1 MTALMPW
8 LGLGLLLLA
17 GLGVVFTGIPAAV
30 VLLATACFGVAIGSV
45 SGDVPVQLLGVLPER
60 LINLLEN
67 DLLQAI
73 PLYVLMGALINRLPL
88 ADALYRCCIAIIP
101 GPAAPVVSGFVL
113 GALLGPMNGS
123 VGASVLALS
132 RVAEP
137 RLAASGIALPRRAA
151 IITVASTLGV
161 VVPPSLVLILL
172 GDAMLNAHTIA
183 VTATGRE
190 DRVINT
196 QDVFHGALVPAGLYL
211 AACLLLGWW
220 FNRRREPG
228 ETTAP
233 SATPRP
239 TVQQAVLAAVT
250 VLAILILL
258 GGVAAG
264 YFYAVEAA
272 AMGGFTLLIAGLVS
286 GRLPLAVLN
295 DVLRDVLTLTGAL
308 FFLLVAATTL
318 TLVLR
323 ILGTD
328 QLVAAWIAA
337 IPGGTLTAT
346 LIVLAAIGL
355 SALVLD
361 AFEIIFVVVPIVIPP
376 LLIRV
381 ADARWIAVLVLLAL
395 QASFL
400 NPLIG
405 YAVMMTR
412 TVLKQPIPFPALLR
426 SLLPYLFAQAALL
439 LAVLL
444 MPQLTHVGETAADR
458 SRKPPAISD
467 RDLEKRFEQ
476 MLPPIEPPP
485 DIAAW
490 QITKR
495 GRHRASPAIVSRDFA
510 SALRTITDHE
520 GLEGVFGDLPPQI
533 FIVAEGVNGS
543 QHLLVIGI
551 LGRFFGVDLIGRL
564 QTRVHDRLTERAQ
577 LHAIR
582 DQAFQGLRVA
592 GSRNAPALRRWRN
605 RRRPARSL
613 CNCSAARSTWRG

>member
-1 MTALMPW
+1 MAGAMPW
-8 LGLGLLLLA
+8 LGLGLLALV

-30 VLLATACFGVAIGSV
+30 VLLAIACLGAAIGAL

-88 ADALYRCCIAIIP
+88 ADALYRCCLAVLP
-101 GPAAPVVSGFVL
+101 GRAAPAVSGFVL

-137 RLAASGIALPRRAA
+137 RLAASGIALPDRAA

-183 VTATGRE
+183 VTTTGRE

-196 QDVFHGALVPAGLYL
+196 QDVFHGALAPAGLYL
-211 AACLLLGWW
+211 AACLVLGWW
-220 FNRRREPG
+220 FNRRAKPG
-228 ETTAP
+228 ESAEPSTA
-233 SATPRP
+233 PRP
-239 TVQQAVLAAVT
+239 TKQQAVLASVT

-272 AMGGFTLLIAGLVS
+272 AMGGFTLLVAGLLS
-286 GRLPLAVLN
+286 RRLPLPILN
-295 DVLRDVLTLTGAL
+295 EVLRDVLTLTGAL

-328 QLVAAWIAA
+328 QLVAGWIAA
-337 IPGGTLTAT
+337 IPGSAMTAT

-381 ADARWIAVLVLLAL
+381 ADARWVAVLVLLAL

-412 TVLKQPIPFPALLR
+412 TVLRQAIPFPALLR
-426 SLLPYLFAQAALL
+426 ALLPYLFAQAALL

-444 MPQLTHVGETAADR
+444 MPQLTHIGEGAADS
-458 SRKPPAISD
+458 SRKSPAISN
-467 RDLEKRFEQ
+467 RELEKRFDQ
-476 MLPPIEPPP
+476 MLQPAEPPP
-485 DIAAW
+485 LNLAP
-490 QITKR
+490 
-495 GRHRASPAIVSRDFA
+495 GR
-510 SALRTITDHE
+510 
-520 GLEGVFGDLPPQI
+520 
-533 FIVAEGVNGS
+533 
-543 QHLLVIGI
+543 
-551 LGRFFGVDLIGRL
+551 
-564 QTRVHDRLTERAQ
+564 
-577 LHAIR
+577 
-582 DQAFQGLRVA
+582 
-592 GSRNAPALRRWRN
+592 
-605 RRRPARSL
+605 
-613 CNCSAARSTWRG
+613 

>member
-1 MTALMPW
+1 MTAAMPY
-8 LGLGLLLLA
+8 LGLGLLLLV

-30 VLLATACFGVAIGSV
+30 VLLMTACFGAAVGAL
-45 SGDVPVQLLGVLPER
+45 SGAVPIQLIGVLPER

-88 ADALYRCCIAIIP
+88 ADALYRCCLAILP
-101 GPAAPVVSGFVL
+101 GPAAPVVSGFAL

-132 RVAEP
+132 RVVEP
-137 RLAASGIALPRRAA
+137 RLAASGVALPRRAA

-196 QDVFHGALVPAGLYL
+196 QDVFHGALAPAGLYF
-211 AACLLLGWW
+211 AATIILGWW
-220 FNRRREPG
+220 FNRRAKPDAIAPG
-228 ETTAP
+228 VAP
-233 SATPRP
+233 PRP
-239 TVQQAVLAAVT
+239 TVQQAALATVT

-258 GGVAAG
+258 GGVASG

-272 AMGGFTLLIAGLVS
+272 AMGGFTLLVAGFVG
-286 GRLPLAVLN
+286 GRLPLATLN
-295 DVLRDVLTLTGAL
+295 AVLREVLELTGAL

-328 QLVAAWIAA
+328 QLVAGWIAA
-337 IPGGTLTAT
+337 IPGGVLAAT
-346 LIVLAAIGL
+346 LIVLAGIAL

-381 ADARWIAVLVLLAL
+381 ADARWVAVLVLLAL
-395 QASFL
+395 QASFI
-400 NPLIG
+400 NPVIG

-412 TVLKQPIPFPALLR
+412 TVLRQPIPFSALLR

-444 MPQLTHVGETAADR
+444 LPQLTHIGESAADS
-458 SRKPPAISD
+458 SRKPPAISNQE
-467 RDLEKRFEQ
+467 LQKRFDQ
-476 MLPPIEPPP
+476 MLPPAEPPP
-485 DIAAW
+485 LDI
-490 QITKR
+490 
-495 GRHRASPAIVSRDFA
+495 
-510 SALRTITDHE
+510 
-520 GLEGVFGDLPPQI
+520 
-533 FIVAEGVNGS
+533 
-543 QHLLVIGI
+543 
-551 LGRFFGVDLIGRL
+551 
-564 QTRVHDRLTERAQ
+564 
-577 LHAIR
+577 
-582 DQAFQGLRVA
+582 
-592 GSRNAPALRRWRN
+592 
-605 RRRPARSL
+605 RP
-613 CNCSAARSTWRG
+613 GK

>member
-1 MTALMPW
+1 MTAMMPW

-17 GLGVVFTGIPAAV
+17 GLGVAFTGIPAAV
-30 VLLATACFGVAIGSV
+30 VLLATACFGAAIGSL
-45 SGDVPVQLLGVLPER
+45 SADVPVQLLGVLPER

-73 PLYVLMGALINRLPL
+73 PLYVLMGALINRLPI
-88 ADALYRCCIAIIP
+88 ADALYRCCLAILP
-101 GPAAPVVSGFVL
+101 GPAGPVVSGFVL

-183 VTATGRE
+183 VTATGRD

-196 QDVFHGALVPAGLYL
+196 QDVFHGALMPAGLYL

-228 ETTAP
+228 GTAAP
-233 SATPRP
+233 SAPPRP
-239 TVQQAVLAAVT
+239 TLQQAVLAAVT
-250 VLAILILL
+250 VLAILTLL
-258 GGVAAG
+258 GGVAVG

-272 AMGGFTLLIAGLVS
+272 AMGGFTLLVAGLVS
-286 GRLPLAVLN
+286 GRLPLPVLN
-295 DVLRDVLTLTGAL
+295 EVLRDALTLTGAL

-337 IPGGTLTAT
+337 IPGGTLSAT
-346 LIVLAAIGL
+346 LIVLGGIGL

-361 AFEIIFVVVPIVIPP
+361 AFEIIFVVVPIVVPP

-412 TVLKQPIPFPALLR
+412 SVLKQPIPFPALLR

-444 MPQLTHVGETAADR
+444 LPQLTHVGETDADR
-458 SRKPPAISD
+458 SRKPPAMSD
-467 RDLEKRFEQ
+467 QELQRRLDQ
-476 MLPPIEPPP
+476 MVPPIEPPP
-485 DIAAW
+485 DVAP
-490 QITKR
+490 
-495 GRHRASPAIVSRDFA
+495 GR
-510 SALRTITDHE
+510 
-520 GLEGVFGDLPPQI
+520 
-533 FIVAEGVNGS
+533 
-543 QHLLVIGI
+543 
-551 LGRFFGVDLIGRL
+551 
-564 QTRVHDRLTERAQ
+564 
-577 LHAIR
+577 
-582 DQAFQGLRVA
+582 
-592 GSRNAPALRRWRN
+592 
-605 RRRPARSL
+605 
-613 CNCSAARSTWRG
+613 

>member
-8 LGLGLLLLA
+8 FGLSLLLLA
-17 GLGVVFTGIPAAV
+17 GLGVVFTGIPAAI
-30 VLLATACFGVAIGSV
+30 VLLTAGCIGTVVGAI
-45 SGDVPVQLLGVLPER
+45 SGAVPIQLIGALPQR

-73 PLYVLMGALINRLPL
+73 PLYVLMGALINRLPI
-88 ADALYRCCIAIIP
+88 ADALYRCCVAILP
-101 GPAAPVVSGFVL
+101 GKAAPVVSGFAL

-183 VTATGRE
+183 VTATGRD

-211 AACLLLGWW
+211 AACIAVGWW
-220 FNRRREPG
+220 FNRG
-228 ETTAP
+228 VKSDETAALKAP
-233 SATPRP
+233 SRP
-239 TVQQAVLAAVT
+239 TLHEVVLATFT
-250 VLAILILL
+250 VAAILILL
-258 GGVAAG
+258 GGVASG

-272 AMGGFTLLIAGLVS
+272 AMGGFVLLLAGFVS
-286 GRLPLAVLN
+286 GRLPVPVLN
-295 DVLRDVLTLTGAL
+295 QVLGEALALTGAL

-328 QLVAAWIAA
+328 RLVADWIAA
-337 IPGGTLTAT
+337 IPGGTMGAT

-361 AFEIIFVVVPIVIPP
+361 AFEIIFVIIPIVIPA

-381 ADARWIAVLVLLAL
+381 ADARWVAVLVLLAL
-395 QASFL
+395 QASFI

-412 TVLKQPIPFPALLR
+412 TVLKQPIPFVALLR
-426 SLLPYLFAQAALL
+426 SLLPYLLAQAALL
-439 LAVLL
+439 IAVLL
-444 MPQLTHVGETAADR
+444 APQLTHVGESAADL
-458 SRKPPAISD
+458 SRKPPAISNEE
-467 RDLEKRFEQ
+467 LERRFKQ
-476 MLPPIEPPP
+476 MFPRSEPPP
-485 DIAAW
+485 LD
-490 QITKR
+490 
-495 GRHRASPAIVSRDFA
+495 
-510 SALRTITDHE
+510 
-520 GLEGVFGDLPPQI
+520 
-533 FIVAEGVNGS
+533 
-543 QHLLVIGI
+543 
-551 LGRFFGVDLIGRL
+551 VDPK
-564 QTRVHDRLTERAQ
+564 H
-577 LHAIR
+577 
-582 DQAFQGLRVA
+582 
-592 GSRNAPALRRWRN
+592 
-605 RRRPARSL
+605 
-613 CNCSAARSTWRG
+613 

>member
-1 MTALMPW
+1 MTELMPW
-8 LGLGLLLLA
+8 LGLSLLVLV

-30 VLLATACFGVAIGSV
+30 VLLAAACFGALVGAI
-45 SGDVPVQLLGVLPER
+45 SGAVPVQLLGVLPER

-73 PLYVLMGALINRLPL
+73 PLYVLMGTLINRLPL
-88 ADALYRCCIAIIP
+88 ADALYRCCLAIVP
-101 GPAAPVVSGFVL
+101 GPAAPVVSGIAL

-137 RLAASGIALPRRAA
+137 RLAASGISLPRRAA
-151 IITVASTLGV
+151 VITVASTLGV

-196 QDVFHGALVPAGLYL
+196 QDVFHGALVPAALYL
-211 AACLLLGWW
+211 AACLIIGWW
-220 FNRRREPG
+220 FNRRSKPG
-228 ETTAP
+228 EAVPLKTA
-233 SATPRP
+233 PRP
-239 TVQQAVLAAVT
+239 TVQQAVLASVA

-258 GGVAAG
+258 GGVTTG

-272 AMGGFTLLIAGLVS
+272 AMGGFILLVAGFVS
-286 GRLPLAVLN
+286 GRLPFPVLN
-295 DVLRDVLTLTGAL
+295 EILREALALTGAL

-328 QLVAAWIAA
+328 QLVANWIAA
-337 IPGGTLTAT
+337 IPGGTLSAT
-346 LIVLAAIGL
+346 LIVLAGIGL

-361 AFEIIFVVVPIVIPP
+361 AFEIIFVIVPIVIPP

-381 ADARWIAVLVLLAL
+381 ADARWVAVLVLLAL
-395 QASFL
+395 QASFI

-412 TVLKQPIPFPALLR
+412 TVLKQAIPFRALLR

-444 MPQLTHVGETAADR
+444 LPQLTHIGEGASDR
-458 SRKPPAISD
+458 SRKPPAISN
-467 RDLEKRFEQ
+467 RDLERRFDQ
-476 MLPPIEPPP
+476 MLQPAEPPP
-485 DIAAW
+485 FEIE
-490 QITKR
+490 
-495 GRHRASPAIVSRDFA
+495 SPR
-510 SALRTITDHE
+510 
-520 GLEGVFGDLPPQI
+520 Q
-533 FIVAEGVNGS
+533 
-543 QHLLVIGI
+543 
-551 LGRFFGVDLIGRL
+551 
-564 QTRVHDRLTERAQ
+564 
-577 LHAIR
+577 
-582 DQAFQGLRVA
+582 
-592 GSRNAPALRRWRN
+592 
-605 RRRPARSL
+605 
-613 CNCSAARSTWRG
+613 

>member
-1 MTALMPW
+1 MTAVMPW
-8 LGLGLLLLA
+8 LGLSLLIFV

-30 VLLATACFGVAIGSV
+30 VLLAAACFGAAVGAI
-45 SGDVPVQLLGVLPER
+45 SGAAPVHLLGVLPER

-88 ADALYRCCIAIIP
+88 ADALYRCSTAILR
-101 GPAAPVVSGFVL
+101 GPAAPVVSGLVL
-113 GALLGPMNGS
+113 G
-123 VGASVLALS
+123 
-132 RVAEP
+132 
-137 RLAASGIALPRRAA
+137 ASGIALPRRAA

-196 QDVFHGALVPAGLYL
+196 QDVFHGALVPAALYL
-211 AACLLLGWW
+211 AACIAIGWW
-220 FNRRREPG
+220 FNRRVKPDQ
-228 ETTAP
+228 AAAS
-233 SATPRP
+233 SAAPRP
-239 TVQQAVLAAVT
+239 TVQQAVLAVVT
-250 VLAILILL
+250 VAAILILL
-258 GGVAAG
+258 GGVTTG

-272 AMGGFTLLIAGLVS
+272 AMGGFILLVAGFVS
-286 GRLPLAVLN
+286 GRLPLPVLN
-295 DVLRDVLTLTGAL
+295 EVLRDTLALTGAL

-328 QLVAAWIAA
+328 QLVADWIVA
-337 IPGGTLTAT
+337 IPGGPLSAT
-346 LIVLAAIGL
+346 LIVLGGIGL

-381 ADARWIAVLVLLAL
+381 ADARWVAVLVLLAL
-395 QASFL
+395 QASFI

-412 TVLKQPIPFPALLR
+412 TVLKQAIPFPALLG

-444 MPQLTHVGETAADR
+444 VPQLTHVGEGADDR

-467 RDLEKRFEQ
+467 RELQRRFEQ
-476 MLPPIEPPP
+476 MIQPVEPPP
-485 DIAAW
+485 LDVE
-490 QITKR
+490 
-495 GRHRASPAIVSRDFA
+495 P
-510 SALRTITDHE
+510 
-520 GLEGVFGDLPPQI
+520 
-533 FIVAEGVNGS
+533 
-543 QHLLVIGI
+543 
-551 LGRFFGVDLIGRL
+551 
-564 QTRVHDRLTERAQ
+564 
-577 LHAIR
+577 
-582 DQAFQGLRVA
+582 
-592 GSRNAPALRRWRN
+592 RR
-605 RRRPARSL
+605 
-613 CNCSAARSTWRG
+613 

>member
-1 MTALMPW
+1 MTELMPW
-8 LGLGLLLLA
+8 LGLSLLLLA

-30 VLLATACFGVAIGSV
+30 VLLATACFGALAGSI
-45 SGDVPVQLLGVLPER
+45 SGAVPVQLLGVLPER

-73 PLYVLMGALINRLPL
+73 PLYVLMGALINRLPI
-88 ADALYRCCIAIIP
+88 ADALYRCCLAVVP
-101 GPAAPVVSGFVL
+101 GPAAPVVSGFAL

-137 RLAASGIALPRRAA
+137 RLAASGILLPRRAA

-183 VTATGRE
+183 VTATGRD

-196 QDVFHGALVPAGLYL
+196 QDVFHGALVPAAVYL
-211 AACLLLGWW
+211 AACLVIGWW
-220 FNRRREPG
+220 FNRRSKPD
-228 ETTAP
+228 ETAVPTAV
-233 SATPRP
+233 PRP
-239 TVQQAVLAAVT
+239 TIQQAVLAGVT
-250 VLAILILL
+250 VLAIVILL

-272 AMGGFTLLIAGLVS
+272 AMGGFILLLAGFVS
-286 GRLPLAVLN
+286 GRLPFPVLN
-295 DVLRDVLTLTGAL
+295 EILREALALTGAL

-328 QLVAAWIAA
+328 QLVAGWIAA
-337 IPGGTLTAT
+337 IPGGTLGAT
-346 LIVLAAIGL
+346 LIVLAGIAL

-395 QASFL
+395 QASFI

-412 TVLKQPIPFPALLR
+412 TVLKQAIPFPALLR
-426 SLLPYLFAQAALL
+426 SLLPYLVAQAALL
-439 LAVLL
+439 SVALL
-444 MPQLTHVGETAADR
+444 VPQLTHVGEGVDGR
-458 SRKPPAISD
+458 SRKPPAISNEE
-467 RDLEKRFEQ
+467 LEKRFKQ
-476 MLPPIEPPP
+476 MMQPAEPPP
-485 DIAAW
+485 
-490 QITKR
+490 
-495 GRHRASPAIVSRDFA
+495 
-510 SALRTITDHE
+510 L
-520 GLEGVFGDLPPQI
+520 DL
-533 FIVAEGVNGS
+533 
-543 QHLLVIGI
+543 
-551 LGRFFGVDLIGRL
+551 
-564 QTRVHDRLTERAQ
+564 
-577 LHAIR
+577 
-582 DQAFQGLRVA
+582 
-592 GSRNAPALRRWRN
+592 APRR
-605 RRRPARSL
+605 
-613 CNCSAARSTWRG
+613 

>member
-1 MTALMPW
+1 MTEAMTEAMPW
-8 LGLGLLLLA
+8 LGLSLLLLV
-17 GLGVVFTGIPAAV
+17 GLGVVFTGIPAAI
-30 VLLATACFGVAIGSV
+30 VLLATACFGAGIGAI
-45 SGDVPVQLLGVLPER
+45 SGAVPVQLLGVLPER
-60 LINLLEN
+60 LINLLES

-73 PLYVLMGALINRLPL
+73 PLYVLMGTLINRLPV
-88 ADALYRCCIAIIP
+88 AEALYRCGLAIVP
-101 GPAAPVVSGFVL
+101 GPAAPVVSGITL

-137 RLAASGIALPRRAA
+137 RLAASGIPLPRRAA

-183 VTATGRE
+183 VTATGRD

-196 QDVFHGALVPAGLYL
+196 QDVFHGALVPAALYL
-211 AACLLLGWW
+211 AACLFIGWW
-220 FNRRREPG
+220 FNRRAKPQG
-228 ETTAP
+228 QSAVAP
-233 SATPRP
+233 IPRP
-239 TVQQAVLAAVT
+239 TVAQAVLAAVT

-272 AMGGFTLLIAGLVS
+272 AMGGFVLLMAGFVT
-286 GRLPLAVLN
+286 GRLPLPVLN
-295 DVLRDVLTLTGAL
+295 EILHEALALTGAL

-328 QLVAAWIAA
+328 LLIDKWIAA
-337 IPGGTLTAT
+337 IPGGPLSAT
-346 LIVLAAIGL
+346 LIVLAGIAL

-381 ADARWIAVLVLLAL
+381 ADARWVAVLVLLAL
-395 QASFL
+395 QASFI

-412 TVLKQPIPFPALLR
+412 TVLKQPIPFSALLR

-439 LAVLL
+439 IAVLL
-444 MPQLTHVGETAADR
+444 VPQLTHVGEEATGG
-458 SRKPPAISD
+458 SRKPPAISNQE
-467 RDLEKRFEQ
+467 LQKRFEQ
-476 MLPPIEPPP
+476 MIPPPEPPP
-485 DIAAW
+485 LNVE
-490 QITKR
+490 
-495 GRHRASPAIVSRDFA
+495 P
-510 SALRTITDHE
+510 
-520 GLEGVFGDLPPQI
+520 
-533 FIVAEGVNGS
+533 
-543 QHLLVIGI
+543 
-551 LGRFFGVDLIGRL
+551 
-564 QTRVHDRLTERAQ
+564 
-577 LHAIR
+577 
-582 DQAFQGLRVA
+582 
-592 GSRNAPALRRWRN
+592 RR
-605 RRRPARSL
+605 
-613 CNCSAARSTWRG
+613 

>member
-1 MTALMPW
+1 MAVRDLCGGWHLRRDAQQNASGSRYDIAELFANHARSAGARGRTFRSDSLGDHRAGDELATGAPVDAAFGALSRHWQSWLFHYQAGLIAAGRIAVDPRPSRSLSSGPGSKFAMSEAMLWAMPW
-8 LGLGLLLLA
+8 FGLSLLVLV
-17 GLGVVFTGIPAAV
+17 GLGVVFTGIPAAI
-30 VLLATACFGVAIGSV
+30 VLLAAACFGAVVGAL
-45 SGDVPVQLLGVLPER
+45 SGAVPVQLLGVLPER

-88 ADALYRCCIAIIP
+88 ADALYRCGLALVR
-101 GPAAPVVSGFVL
+101 GPAAPVVSGFAL

-137 RLAASGIALPRRAA
+137 RLAASGISLPRRAA
-151 IITVASTLGV
+151 VITVASTLGV

-183 VTATGRE
+183 VTATGRD

-196 QDVFHGALVPAGLYL
+196 QDVFHGALVPAALYL
-211 AACLLLGWW
+211 AACLVIGWW
-220 FNRRREPG
+220 FNRRAKPG
-228 ETTAP
+228 EVAP
-233 SATPRP
+233 ATVAPRP
-239 TVQQAVLAAVT
+239 TIQQAVLAAVT
-250 VLAILILL
+250 VSAILILL

-272 AMGGFTLLIAGLVS
+272 ATGGFILLLAGFVT
-286 GRLPLAVLN
+286 GRLPLPVLSET
-295 DVLRDVLTLTGAL
+295 LHEALALTGAL

-328 QLVAAWIAA
+328 QLVAGWIAA
-337 IPGGTLTAT
+337 IPGGTLSAT
-346 LIVLAAIGL
+346 LIVLAGIAL

-361 AFEIIFVVVPIVIPP
+361 AFEIIFVVVPIVVPQ

-395 QASFL
+395 QASFM

-412 TVLKQPIPFPALLR
+412 TVLKQGIAFPALLR

-444 MPQLTHVGETAADR
+444 LPQLTHIGEDASDR
-458 SRKPPAISD
+458 SRKPPAISNEE
-467 RDLEKRFEQ
+467 LEKRFEQ
-476 MLPPIEPPP
+476 MLPRAEPPP
-485 DIAAW
+485 LDVEP
-490 QITKR
+490 
-495 GRHRASPAIVSRDFA
+495 RH
-510 SALRTITDHE
+510 
-520 GLEGVFGDLPPQI
+520 
-533 FIVAEGVNGS
+533 
-543 QHLLVIGI
+543 
-551 LGRFFGVDLIGRL
+551 
-564 QTRVHDRLTERAQ
+564 
-577 LHAIR
+577 
-582 DQAFQGLRVA
+582 
-592 GSRNAPALRRWRN
+592 
-605 RRRPARSL
+605 
-613 CNCSAARSTWRG
+613 

>member
-1 MTALMPW
+1 MTAVMPW
-8 LGLGLLLLA
+8 LGLSLLLLV

-30 VLLATACFGVAIGSV
+30 VLLAVACFGAFAGAIS
-45 SGDVPVQLLGVLPER
+45 DAVPIQLLGALPER

-73 PLYVLMGALINRLPL
+73 PLYVLMGALINRLPI
-88 ADALYRCCIAIIP
+88 ADALYRCCLAVVP

-113 GALLGPMNGS
+113 GTLIGPMNGS

-137 RLAASGIALPRRAA
+137 RLAASGVPLPRRAA

-196 QDVFHGALVPAGLYL
+196 QDVFHGALAPAGLYL
-211 AACLLLGWW
+211 VACLLLGWW
-220 FNRRREPG
+220 FNRRAKPG
-228 ETTAP
+228 EGAAAP
-233 SATPRP
+233 PRP
-239 TVQQAVLAAVT
+239 TVQQAILATVT

-258 GGVAAG
+258 GGVAIG

-272 AMGGFTLLIAGLVS
+272 AMGGFILLLAGLVS
-286 GRLPLAVLN
+286 GRLPLSILQE
-295 DVLRDVLTLTGAL
+295 VLREVLALTGAL

-318 TLVLR
+318 TLMLR

-328 QLVAAWIAA
+328 QLVANWIAA
-337 IPGGTLTAT
+337 IPGGALVAT
-346 LIVLAAIGL
+346 VIVLAGIAL

-381 ADARWIAVLVLLAL
+381 ADARWVAVLVLLAL
-395 QASFL
+395 QASFI

-412 TVLKQPIPFPALLR
+412 TVLKQTIPFSALLR

-444 MPQLTHVGETAADR
+444 IPQLTHVGEGADDA
-458 SRKPPAISD
+458 SRRPPAISNQE
-467 RDLEKRFEQ
+467 LEKRFEH
-476 MLPPIEPPP
+476 MIAPVEPPRLDVTP
-485 DIAAW
+485 
-490 QITKR
+490 
-495 GRHRASPAIVSRDFA
+495 GR
-510 SALRTITDHE
+510 
-520 GLEGVFGDLPPQI
+520 
-533 FIVAEGVNGS
+533 
-543 QHLLVIGI
+543 
-551 LGRFFGVDLIGRL
+551 
-564 QTRVHDRLTERAQ
+564 
-577 LHAIR
+577 
-582 DQAFQGLRVA
+582 
-592 GSRNAPALRRWRN
+592 
-605 RRRPARSL
+605 
-613 CNCSAARSTWRG
+613 

>member
-1 MTALMPW
+1 MAAMMPW
-8 LGLGLLLLA
+8 LGLGLLALV
-17 GLGVVFTGIPAAV
+17 GLGIVFTGIPAAV
-30 VLLATACFGVAIGSV
+30 VLLATACLGAALGAL

-60 LINLLEN
+60 LINLLES

-88 ADALYRCCIAIIP
+88 ADALYRCGLAILP
-101 GPAAPVVSGFVL
+101 GRSAPVVSGIAL

-137 RLAASGIALPRRAA
+137 RLAASGIALADRAA

-196 QDVFHGALVPAGLYL
+196 QDVFHGALAPAGLYL
-211 AACLLLGWW
+211 VACLLLGWW
-220 FNRRREPG
+220 FNRKARPG
-228 ETTAP
+228 EGVKP
-233 SATPRP
+233 NATPRP
-239 TVQQAVLAAVT
+239 TFQQAVLATVT

-272 AMGGFTLLIAGLVS
+272 AMGGFTLLLAGLVS
-286 GRLPLAVLN
+286 GRLPLPILN
-295 DVLRDVLTLTGAL
+295 EVLRDVLTMTGAL

-328 QLVAAWIAA
+328 ELVAGWIAT

-346 LIVLAAIGL
+346 VIVLAGIGL

-381 ADARWIAVLVLLAL
+381 ADARWVAVLVLLAL

-412 TVLKQPIPFPALLR
+412 TVLRQAIPFPALLR

-444 MPQLTHVGETAADR
+444 MPQLTHLGEGAADR
-458 SRKPPAISD
+458 SRKSPAISNQE
-467 RDLEKRFEQ
+467 LERRFDKMVQ
-476 MLPPIEPPP
+476 PAEPPP
-485 DIAAW
+485 LNMEP
-490 QITKR
+490 
-495 GRHRASPAIVSRDFA
+495 GR
-510 SALRTITDHE
+510 
-520 GLEGVFGDLPPQI
+520 
-533 FIVAEGVNGS
+533 
-543 QHLLVIGI
+543 
-551 LGRFFGVDLIGRL
+551 
-564 QTRVHDRLTERAQ
+564 
-577 LHAIR
+577 
-582 DQAFQGLRVA
+582 
-592 GSRNAPALRRWRN
+592 
-605 RRRPARSL
+605 
-613 CNCSAARSTWRG
+613 